1 MWYKDDGI
9 DNYNNTFNGNDD
21 LLPSSVAD
29 RKPKCVPVLYCI
41 LCDTTACT
49 HSGMKEAGH
58 GCAQAWGMQPCPGP
72 CEPRHT
78 RRWEGGGV
86 WPCSFSLKLKATLTV
101 STPLH
106 YTIYKLTVAKVCAQ
120 IFTIVCYFRQFCIVV
135 NIWVA
140 ENSTRL
146 KHCLMLVLNKKWS
159 NELNMFFRR

>member
-1 MWYKDDGI
+1 MICCHLRWLI
-9 DNYNNTFNGNDD
+9 A
-21 LLPSSVAD
+21 SQSVFPYYTVSCVIRRLAHTLGWRRLGMD
-29 RKPKCVPVLYCI
+29 VPKPEECSRAPGRASP
-41 LCDTTACT
+41 DTQDV
-49 HSGMKEAGH
+49 E
-58 GCAQAWGMQPCPGP
+58 
-72 CEPRHT
+72 R
-78 RRWEGGGV
+78 GGGV